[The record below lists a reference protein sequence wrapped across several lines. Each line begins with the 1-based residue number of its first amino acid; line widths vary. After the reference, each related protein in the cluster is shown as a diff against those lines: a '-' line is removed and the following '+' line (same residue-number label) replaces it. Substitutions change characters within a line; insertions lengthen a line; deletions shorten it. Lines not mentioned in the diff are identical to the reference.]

1 MLLSDLHVVDL
12 TGAYGAFA
20 GRLLAD
26 LGAEV
31 VRLEAA
37 TPDADDL
44 GHLHRNAGKQL
55 LVLDPAAP
63 ATAGSIDGLVAG
75 ADLVFLSPETATIW
89 PGGPATELAARHP
102 HAVVVSITPWGLSG
116 PSAGWQ
122 ATELVAQ
129 AAGGVVYRSGV
140 PELPPVAAPGAFS
153 EDAGAAH
160 AALAGVLGVW
170 HVRHGGSGQLIDVS
184 SVLALAQCTEMA
196 LPLWSLLRMDQV
208 RQGAG
213 LYPLFQCSDGL
224 ARIVLPMSPGEW
236 RALIAWLGSPTD
248 WTGPEW
254 EQAML
259 GPEERG
265 QILAKLPEV
274 FAAGTRDE
282 LAASGDAAGVRI
294 TPVLTPAEVLAN
306 EHSVARRTFVA
317 VSRTDGHDAVLHA
330 GAHGVNSER
339 PDPIPARVV
348 DALPAWKAHE
358 RGSDAADGTL
368 PLTGLR
374 VLEVGTGVAAPEGAR
389 WLASWGADVVKL
401 ETRARPDFQRR
412 VMGSDMNPAFATVAR
427 DKRVLGADLTTEAG
441 RALLDRL
448 LPHFDVLL
456 ENNAT
461 GVIDKLGLGW
471 DHVHGVNPR
480 LVKVGTQLYGDRGPW
495 ADRKGYGPSAR
506 AVGGLTWLWAHGPD
520 APRGVMTI
528 HPDHLAG
535 RLVALGALAGLLAR
549 ERTGEGCRID
559 LAQCETVSML
569 LGELLGAEWAQPG
582 SAQPHGNTDDAH
594 APWGLYRAADDE
606 GSESWLAL
614 TVTDDDAWSALLGV
628 APTALDRPEW
638 SEEANRIAARAEID
652 DALTEWIREVDA
664 AALETRLQE
673 AGVAASRALHPRLHA
688 SHPHF
693 VARGFVVEV
702 DQPGAGPLLL
712 EGPCFDAPALG
723 TPRNGVAPLLGEHT
737 VAVLRDLLGLDDAA
751 IADLVAAGA
760 IEPPPAWGESPT

>member
-1 MLLSDLHVVDL
+1 MLLADLHVVDL

-26 LGAEV
+26 LGATV
-31 VRLEAA
+31 LRLEP
-37 TPDADDL
+37 TPPPTDDL
-44 GHLHRNAGKQL
+44 SHLHRNAGKDI
-55 LVLDPAAP
+55 LVLRPGGADVG
-63 ATAGSIDGLVAG
+63 ATIDGLVAG
-75 ADLVFLSPETATIW
+75 ADLVFVSATSGVTW
-89 PGGPATELAARHP
+89 PGCAPAELAARHP
-102 HAVVVSITPWGLSG
+102 HAVVVSITPWGLTG
-116 PSAGWQ
+116 PSADWR

-170 HVRHGGSGQLIDVS
+170 HVRHGGSGQLIDLS
-184 SVLALAQCTEMA
+184 SVLAVAQCTEMA
-196 LPLWSLLRMDQV
+196 LPLWSLLRSDQV

-213 LYPLFQCSDGL
+213 LYPLFGCADGL

-236 RALIAWLGSPTD
+236 RALIVWLGSPPE
-248 WTGPEW
+248 WTGPAW

-265 QILAKLPEV
+265 KILARLPEV
-274 FAAGTRDE
+274 FAAGTREE

-294 TPVLTPAEVLAN
+294 TPVLTPAEVLGN
-306 EHSVARRTFVA
+306 EHAVARRTFASVPTVPTADGRAA
-317 VSRTDGHDAVLHA
+317 VVHA
-330 GAHGVNSER
+330 GALGVDGAR
-339 PDPIPARVV
+339 PDPTPARTV
-348 DALPAWKAHE
+348 DTAPAWPARE
-358 RGSDAADGTL
+358 ANDGAVDGTL
-368 PLTGLR
+368 PLSGLR
-374 VLEVGTGVAAPEGAR
+374 VLEVGTGVAAPEGSR

-401 ETRARPDFQRR
+401 ETSARPDFQRR
-412 VMGSDMNPAFATVAR
+412 VMGGDMNPAFATVAR
-427 DKRVLGADLTTEAG
+427 DKRVLAADLRTEAG
-441 RALLDRL
+441 RALLDAL
-448 LPHFDVLL
+448 LPHFDVLV

-461 GVIDKLGLGW
+461 GVMDKLGLGW
-471 DHVHGVNPR
+471 EHLHALNPR

-549 ERTGEGCRID
+549 ERTGEGVRID

-569 LGELLGAEWAQPG
+569 LGDILAAEHATPG
-582 SAQPHGNTDDAH
+582 SAQPRGNTDATH
-594 APWGLYRAADDE
+594 APWGLYRAADDD
-606 GSESWLAL
+606 GSESWLAV
-614 TVTDDDAWSALLGV
+614 TVTDDEDWTALVAV
-628 APTALDRPEW
+628 APSTLDRTEW
-638 SEEANRIAARAEID
+638 TSEANRIRARAEID
-652 DALTEWIREVDA
+652 EVLTRWIRETDA
-664 AALETRLQE
+664 AELEVRLQNV
-673 AGVAASRALHPRLHA
+673 GVAASRALHPRLHA

-693 VARGFVVEV
+693 VARGFVIEV
-702 DQPGAGPLLL
+702 DQPGSGPLVF

-723 TPRNGVAPLLGEHT
+723 TPRNGPAPLPGEHT
-737 VAVLRDLLGLDDAA
+737 VAVLHDLLGLDDGA

-760 IEPPPAWGESPT
+760 IEPPPA

>member
-1 MLLSDLHVVDL
+1 MLLADLHVVDL
-12 TGAYGAFA
+12 TGGYGAFA

-26 LGAEV
+26 LGADV
-31 VRLEAA
+31 VRIEAA
-37 TPDADDL
+37 APDGNDL
-44 GHLHRNAGKQL
+44 GHLHRNAGKTL
-55 LVLDPAAP
+55 LPLDLADPAAL
-63 ATAGSIDGLVAG
+63 AAVDGLLAG
-75 ADLVFLSPETATIW
+75 ADLVFVSAESETMA
-89 PGGPATELAARHP
+89 PGLGPRAVFLRHP
-102 HAVVVSITPWGLSG
+102 HLVVVSITPWGLTG
-116 PSAGWQ
+116 PAAGWH

-140 PELPPVAAPGAFS
+140 AELPPVAAPGRFS

-170 HVRHGGSGQLIDVS
+170 HVRHRGSGQVIDVS
-184 SVLALAQCTEMA
+184 AVLAVAQCTEMA
-196 LPLWSLLRMDQV
+196 LPLWSLLHMDQV

-213 LYPLFQCSDGL
+213 LYPLFECSDGL
-224 ARIVLPMSPGEW
+224 ARLVLPMSPGEW
-236 RALIAWLGSPTD
+236 RALIVWLGSPAE

-254 EQAML
+254 EQPML
-259 GPEERG
+259 GPDERG
-265 QILAKLPEV
+265 KILAVLPER

-294 TPVLTPAEVLAN
+294 TPVLTPEEVLTN
-306 EHSVARRTFVA
+306 EHAVARGTFATVE
-317 VSRTDGHDAVLHA
+317 TDRGTAALHA
-330 GAHGVNSER
+330 GVHSVNGGRRAPS
-339 PDPIPARVV
+339 PARVL
-348 DALPAWKAHE
+348 AEPPPWPARVGTEH
-358 RGSDAADGTL
+358 AADGTL
-368 PLTGLR
+368 PLAGLR

-389 WLASWGADVVKL
+389 WLASWGADVIKL
-401 ETRARPDFQRR
+401 ETAARPDFQRR
-412 VMGSDMNPAFATVAR
+412 VMGGDMNPAFATVAR
-427 DKRVLGADLTTEAG
+427 DKRVLAADLSTEAG

-448 LPHFDVLL
+448 LPHVDVLV

-471 DHVHGVNPR
+471 EHVHELHPS
-480 LVKVGTQLYGDRGPW
+480 LVMVGTQLYGNRGPW

-549 ERTGEGCRID
+549 ERTGEGCRVD

-569 LGELLGAEWAQPG
+569 LGDILAGEQAAPG
-582 SAQPHGNTDDAH
+582 SALPRGNTSDQH

-614 TVTDDDAWSALLGV
+614 TVADDDAWEALVSL
-628 APTALDRPEW
+628 APASLDRAEW
-638 SEEANRIAARAEID
+638 RDEEARLGDRDAID
-652 DALTEWIREVDA
+652 AVLDEWIRACDA
-664 AALETRLQE
+664 ATLEVQLQQ
-673 AGVAASRALHPRLHA
+673 AGIAASRALHPRLHA

-693 VARGFVVEV
+693 LDRGFVVEV
-702 DQPGAGPLLL
+702 DQPGAGPLLF

-723 TPRNGVAPLLGEHT
+723 VPRDGPAPLPGEHT
-737 VAVLRDLLGLDDAA
+737 VAILRDVLGLDDAA
-751 IADLVAAGA
+751 IADLVATGA
-760 IEPPPAWGESPT
+760 IDPPPAPLG

>member
-1 MLLSDLHVVDL
+1 MLLPDLRVVDL
-12 TGAYGAFA
+12 TGTYGAFA

-26 LGAEV
+26 LGAAV
-31 VRLEAA
+31 VRLEP
-37 TPDADDL
+37 TPPLPDDL
-44 GHLHRNAGKQL
+44 SHLHRNAGKDL
-55 LVLDPAAP
+55 LVMSPDAP
-63 ATAGSIDGLVAG
+63 ATGAAIDGLVSG
-75 ADLVFLSPETATIW
+75 ADLVFVSAVSGATW
-89 PGGPATELAARHP
+89 PGCAPAELAARHP
-102 HAVVVSITPWGLSG
+102 HAVVVAITPWGLTG

-140 PELPPVAAPGAFS
+140 PQLPPVAAPGAFS

-184 SVLALAQCTEMA
+184 SVLAVAQCTEMA
-196 LPLWSLLRMDQV
+196 LPLWSLLRTDQV

-213 LYPLFQCSDGL
+213 LYPLFECADGL

-236 RALIAWLGSPTD
+236 RALIVWLGSPPE
-248 WTGPEW
+248 WTGPAW

-265 QILAKLPEV
+265 RILARLPEV

-294 TPVLTPAEVLAN
+294 TPVLTPAEVLGN
-306 EHSVARRTFVA
+306 EHAVARRTFATV
-317 VSRTDGHDAVLHA
+317 RTLDGHDAVLHA
-330 GAHGVNSER
+330 GAHGVNGAR
-339 PDPIPARVV
+339 PDPTPARRI
-348 DALPAWKAHE
+348 DAPPVWPAHE
-358 RGSDAADGTL
+358 SNDAAVDGTL
-368 PLTGLR
+368 PLAGLR

-401 ETRARPDFQRR
+401 ETSARPDFQRR
-412 VMGSDMNPAFATVAR
+412 VMGGDMNPAFATVAR
-427 DKRVLGADLTTEAG
+427 DKRVLAADLTTDAG
-441 RALLDRL
+441 RALLDSL
-448 LPHFDVLL
+448 LPHFDVLV

-461 GVIDKLGLGW
+461 GVIDRLGLGW
-471 DHVHGVNPR
+471 EHVHARNPR

-549 ERTGEGCRID
+549 ERTGQGVRID

-569 LGELLGAEWAQPG
+569 LGDLLAAESARPG
-582 SAQPHGNTDDAH
+582 SARPRGNTDEAH

-606 GSESWLAL
+606 GSESWLA
-614 TVTDDDAWSALLGV
+614 VTITADEDWAALVAV
-628 APTALDRPEW
+628 APSALDRPEW
-638 SEEANRIAARAEID
+638 RDEANRITARAEID
-652 DALTEWIREVDA
+652 EVLTRWIRETDA
-664 AALETRLQE
+664 AELEVRLQD

-702 DQPGAGPLLL
+702 DQPGSGPLVF

-723 TPRNGVAPLLGEHT
+723 TPRNGPAPLPGEHT
-737 VAVLRDLLGLDDAA
+737 VAVLHDLLGLDDGA
-751 IADLVAAGA
+751 IAHLVAAGA
-760 IEPPPAWGESPT
+760 IEAPAAWGESPT

>member
-1 MLLSDLHVVDL
+1 
-12 TGAYGAFA
+12 
-20 GRLLAD
+20 
-26 LGAEV
+26 
-31 VRLEAA
+31 
-37 TPDADDL
+37 
-44 GHLHRNAGKQL
+44 
-55 LVLDPAAP
+55 
-63 ATAGSIDGLVAG
+63 
-75 ADLVFLSPETATIW
+75 
-89 PGGPATELAARHP
+89 
-102 HAVVVSITPWGLSG
+102 
-116 PSAGWQ
+116 
-122 ATELVAQ
+122 
-129 AAGGVVYRSGV
+129 
-140 PELPPVAAPGAFS
+140 
-153 EDAGAAH
+153 
-160 AALAGVLGVW
+160 
-170 HVRHGGSGQLIDVS
+170 
-184 SVLALAQCTEMA
+184 
-196 LPLWSLLRMDQV
+196 
-208 RQGAG
+208 
-213 LYPLFQCSDGL
+213 
-224 ARIVLPMSPGEW
+224 
-236 RALIAWLGSPTD
+236 
-248 WTGPEW
+248 
-254 EQAML
+254 
-259 GPEERG
+259 
-265 QILAKLPEV
+265 
-274 FAAGTRDE
+274 
-282 LAASGDAAGVRI
+282 
-294 TPVLTPAEVLAN
+294 
-306 EHSVARRTFVA
+306 
-317 VSRTDGHDAVLHA
+317 
-330 GAHGVNSER
+330 
-339 PDPIPARVV
+339 
-348 DALPAWKAHE
+348 
-358 RGSDAADGTL
+358 
-368 PLTGLR
+368 
-374 VLEVGTGVAAPEGAR
+374 
-389 WLASWGADVVKL
+389 
-401 ETRARPDFQRR
+401 
-412 VMGSDMNPAFATVAR
+412 MGSDMNPAFATVAR

-471 DHVHGVNPR
+471 DHVHAVNPR

-569 LGELLGAEWAQPG
+569 LGELLGTEWAQPG

-737 VAVLRDLLGLDDAA
+737 VAVLRDLLGLDDDA